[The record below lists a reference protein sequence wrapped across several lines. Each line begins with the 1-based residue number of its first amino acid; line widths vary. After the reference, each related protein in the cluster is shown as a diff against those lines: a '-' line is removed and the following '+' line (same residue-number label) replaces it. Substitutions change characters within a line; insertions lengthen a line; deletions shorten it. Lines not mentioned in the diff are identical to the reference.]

1 MSLALQHYQKLQ
13 KMDINAQLASLKKD
27 QDFSQQVGMV
37 MIHNG
42 VVRGWSKE
50 DQENVQSLEVRV
62 DQNKVKELKENYKK
76 KPGIFKIIIEAQEG
90 HFKPGDDLL
99 QIIVAGDV
107 RENVLPVMSGLLD
120 DLKNQALFKT
130 ESKGN
135 S

>member
-1 MSLALQHYQKLQ
+1 
-13 KMDINAQLASLKKD
+13 MDINAQLASLKKD
-27 QDFSQQVGMV
+27 PDFSQQVGMV
-37 MIHNG
+37 LIHNG

-50 DQENVQSLEVRV
+50 DQEKVQSLEVKV
-62 DQNKVKELKENYKK
+62 DQNKVKELKENYQKE
-76 KPGIFKIIIEAQEG
+76 PGIFKIIIEAQEG

-99 QIIVAGDV
+99 KIIVAGDV